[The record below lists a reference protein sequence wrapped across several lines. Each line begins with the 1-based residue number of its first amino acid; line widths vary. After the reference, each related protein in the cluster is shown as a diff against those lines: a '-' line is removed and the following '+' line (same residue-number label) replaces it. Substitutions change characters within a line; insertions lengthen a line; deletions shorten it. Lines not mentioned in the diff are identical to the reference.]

1 MRLSVNK
8 ASQILGW
15 GQGQLQR
22 RVDGRSKFTIDD
34 LDQIEKVL
42 GIPATYL
49 LGYTTERPS
58 ESRWAADVTFLEP
71 KSRTTDYKGDGS
83 VIDFTQGGEPD
94 APKPESV
101 STQWSLDT
109 ECIVFPFPG
118 TYGAEYDVTPDQDF
132 DMGIVID
139 GPWSA

>member
-42 GIPATYL
+42 GISAAYL
-49 LGYTTERPS
+49 LGYTDHRTTERVWP
-58 ESRWAADVTFLEP
+58 AADVTFLEP
-71 KSRTTDYKGDGS
+71 KSRTTDYKGEGS
-83 VIDFTQGGEPD
+83 VVDFTQGGED
-94 APKPESV
+94 DSPKPEAV
-101 STQWSLDT
+101 SNHRPL
-109 ECIVFPFPG
+109 ECVIYPFPG
-118 TYGAEYDVTPDQDF
+118 VYSTDYDATPATDV
-132 DMGIVID
+132 DMGVLIS